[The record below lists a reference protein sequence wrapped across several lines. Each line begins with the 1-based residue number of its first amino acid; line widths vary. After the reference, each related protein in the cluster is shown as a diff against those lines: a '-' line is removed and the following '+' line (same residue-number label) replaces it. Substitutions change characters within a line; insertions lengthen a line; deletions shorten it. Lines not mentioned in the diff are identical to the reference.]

1 MSISQ
6 RTSEY
11 GARTI
16 QSQCQEMLVGLEFS
30 LGFLVNIFFK
40 SVCMNTW
47 NCTIKPGLGHMPATT
62 LLGPD
67 DNYKLLLTANT

>member
-1 MSISQ
+1 M
-6 RTSEY
+6 
-11 GARTI
+11 
-16 QSQCQEMLVGLEFS
+16 MVGLEFS